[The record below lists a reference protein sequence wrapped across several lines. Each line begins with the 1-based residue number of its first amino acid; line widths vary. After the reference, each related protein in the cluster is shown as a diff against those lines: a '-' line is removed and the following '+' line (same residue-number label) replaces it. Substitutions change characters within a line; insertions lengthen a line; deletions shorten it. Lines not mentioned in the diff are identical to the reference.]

1 MSQLKGKVALVTGG
15 GSGIGRASALALA
28 RAGAVVAVAGR
39 RKEALE
45 ETVKLIREGGGT
57 ATAHPADV
65 SKEEDVRR
73 LVNEVV
79 TLHGGLDIA
88 FNNAGIEGSFGPITD
103 LVENDY
109 DRVFDVNV
117 RGTWLALKHQIPALR
132 ARGGGSIINNASVAG
147 VIGLPGASLYAATKH
162 AVIGLTKVAALETA
176 NQGIRVNVVA
186 PGVVQ
191 TDMYERLTGGQDA
204 ARQGLISAHP
214 VGRPGR
220 PEEIADAVL
229 WLASPG
235 STFVTGHTL
244 LADGGLTAR

>member
-1 MSQLKGKVALVTGG
+1 MSNLEGKVALVTGG

-28 RAGAVVAVAGR
+28 KAGAAVAVAGR
-39 RKEALE
+39 RRDALD
-45 ETVKLIREGGGT
+45 ETVRQIRAAGGT
-57 ATAHPADV
+57 ATAHRADV
-65 SKEEDVRR
+65 SREEDVRR

-88 FNNAGIEGSFGPITD
+88 FNNAGVEGTYGPITELTESDFD
-103 LVENDY
+103 LV
-109 DRVFDVNV
+109 FDANV

-147 VIGLPGASLYAATKH
+147 VIGLPNLSLYSATKH

-176 NQGIRVNVVA
+176 GDGIRVNVVA
-186 PGVVQ
+186 PGAVE
-191 TDMYERLTGGQDA
+191 TDMYERVTGGQA
-204 ARQGLISAHP
+204 QFKQGLAAAHP
-214 VGRPGR
+214 LGRVGQ
-220 PEEIADAVL
+220 PEEIAQAVL

-235 STFVTGHTL
+235 ATFVTGHTL